1 MKPQDNPG
9 FAELKSL
16 ISKQK
21 KILEEMN
28 IIYHSP
34 TDSPEEKRAVHFH
47 LAQLILYL
55 KKENS
60 KIPKIL
66 AKISPESQQETFQEQ
81 ESINLEQEKFAL
93 QKNTQSIQQNTSSF
107 QQTQPIQLTQT
118 TNSQTSFSEKPV
130 SSLQKKDGSEKANSS
145 LQKKDSFEKTESPI
159 KKLPSKKILQL
170 SSMERDVLKRIGA
183 QPTTVAKKKENAP
196 SSYAQTASK
205 LFSKTSNEILRKKYF
220 DGMVKDLLR
229 TYMEYVPAVYISIIL
244 FSTFLAVFA
253 GIFLFLIFL
262 FFKISLVSL
271 SITLVENLGMRFL
284 STFWIIFA
292 APVITFLFLYF
303 YPSVERKSLE
313 AKINRELPFATIN
326 MSAISGSLV
335 EPTNIFNIIVSTGE
349 YPTLKKEFTKV
360 LNEINIYGYD
370 LVTALKNSA
379 SSSPSDKLAELYN
392 GLSTTI
398 TTGGNLAT
406 FFNKRAETLL
416 LDYRLEREK
425 STKTAETFI
434 DVYISI
440 VIAAPMILM
449 LLLMMIQLTG
459 MGISL
464 SPSSISLLMVVGVS
478 IINVLFL
485 VFLHLKQPSQ

>member
-1 MKPQDNPG
+1 MKPQDNPA
-9 FAELKSL
+9 FDELKNL
-16 ISKQK
+16 ISRQK

-28 IIYHSP
+28 LIYNSP
-34 TDSPEEKRAVHFH
+34 TDSLEEKRAVQSH
-47 LAQLILYL
+47 LTQLIFYL
-55 KKENS
+55 KNENAR
-60 KIPKIL
+60 IPKIL
-66 AKISPESQQETFQEQ
+66 NNISPDTTPQPVARRQEVARE
-81 ESINLEQEKFAL
+81 EEKFSFKQEPQAL
-93 QKNTQSIQQNTSSF
+93 APIPNPALTNQHLPL
-107 QQTQPIQLTQT
+107 QPIQQKVASV
-118 TNSQTSFSEKPV
+118 NSNQEK
-130 SSLQKKDGSEKANSS
+130 Q
-145 LQKKDSFEKTESPI
+145 EKTEI
-159 KKLPSKKILQL
+159 KKLPSKKSLQL
-170 SSMERDVLKRIGA
+170 NYLERQVLKRIDK
-183 QPTTVAKKKENAP
+183 QPQTNVKKKENTP

-220 DGMVKDLLR
+220 EGMVKDLLR

-262 FFKISLVSL
+262 FFNISLVSL
-271 SITLVENLGMRFL
+271 SVTLVENLGMRFL

-292 APVITFLFLYF
+292 APIITFMFLYL

-313 AKINRELPFATIN
+313 TKINRELPFATIN

-379 SSSPSDKLAELYN
+379 ASSPSDKLAELYN

>member
-1 MKPQDNPG
+1 MKPQDNPA
-9 FAELKSL
+9 FTELKNL

-28 IIYHSP
+28 LVYNSP
-34 TDSPEEKRAVHFH
+34 TDSLEEKRAVQSHLTQLLFH
-47 LAQLILYL
+47 L

-60 KIPKIL
+60 RIPRIL
-66 AKISPESQQETFQEQ
+66 NSLSPDIQQPAVAQRQEMTPEQERFSFKPEPKNLTPIPTPALPIQSNSVQPVQSPNSTKQ
-81 ESINLEQEKFAL
+81 ESISTSSISEKQEK
-93 QKNTQSIQQNTSSF
+93 N
-107 QQTQPIQLTQT
+107 
-118 TNSQTSFSEKPV
+118 E
-130 SSLQKKDGSEKANSS
+130 
-145 LQKKDSFEKTESPI
+145 I
-159 KKLPSKKILQL
+159 KKLPSKKSLQL
-170 SSMERDVLKRIGA
+170 SYLERQVLKRIEK
-183 QPTTVAKKKENAP
+183 QPQTDIKKKENAP

>member
-1 MKPQDNPG
+1 MKPQDNPA
-9 FAELKSL
+9 FAELKNL
-16 ISKQK
+16 IAKQK

-28 IIYHSP
+28 LVYNSP
-34 TDSPEEKRAVHFH
+34 IDSAEEKKAVQFH
-47 LAQLILYL
+47 LMQLIIHL
-55 KKENS
+55 KKENAR
-60 KIPKIL
+60 IPRIL
-66 AKISPESQQETFQEQ
+66 NSISPEIQKHPSAKMQPATP
-81 ESINLEQEKFAL
+81 EQEKFSFKSESKNPSPLPAPDSISQSL
-93 QKNTQSIQQNTSSF
+93 NQPKSQSNSAQPAQSSSPTQQKNIPAGS
-107 QQTQPIQLTQT
+107 
-118 TNSQTSFSEKPV
+118 
-130 SSLQKKDGSEKANSS
+130 GSEK
-145 LQKKDSFEKTESPI
+145 QEMEI
-159 KKLPSKKILQL
+159 RKLPSKKSLQL
-170 SSMERDVLKRIGA
+170 SYLDKQVLKRIEK
-183 QPTTVAKKKENAP
+183 QPQAKVKKKENAP

-262 FFKISLVSL
+262 FFNISLVNL
-271 SITLVENLGMRFL
+271 SVTLVENLGARFL
-284 STFWIIFA
+284 YTFWIMLA
-292 APVITFLFLYF
+292 APIVTFMFLYF

-313 AKINRELPFATIN
+313 TKINRELPFATIN

-349 YPTLKKEFTKV
+349 YPILKKEFTKV

-379 SSSPSDKLAELYN
+379 VSSPSDKLAELYN